1 MTSDLAEMYKTRIA
15 MSANLPYPMPN
26 PMPIERKVY
35 DCCGIMGGFFFPRK
49 ATRYNYVRAI
59 MEIENGMNLL
69 YWFPNK
75 KKEGGK
81 E

>member
-1 MTSDLAEMYKTRIA
+1 MTSDLAEMYGTRIA
-15 MSANLPYPMPN
+15 MSANIPY

-35 DCCGIMGGFFFPRK
+35 DCCGITGGFLFPRK
-49 ATRYNYVRAI
+49 ATRYSYVKAI
-59 MEIENGMNLL
+59 MEIENGMNLP

-75 KKEGGK
+75 MKEGGK

>member
-1 MTSDLAEMYKTRIA
+1 MTSDLAEMYGTRIA
-15 MSANLPYPMPN
+15 MSANLPYPMPTV
-26 PMPIERKVY
+26 IERKVY
-35 DCCGIMGGFFFPRK
+35 DCCGTGFFFPRK

-69 YWFPNK
+69 HWFPNK